1 MFKTGLV
8 KVLLVNVS
16 VVALP
21 INVSVAFGKVS
32 VLSTVGSVTV
42 NVVSK
47 LSAVAPSK
55 IIVPAVSKVN
65 DVPTVG
71 VFITGLVKIL
81 FVSVSLPVNVVKLS
95 LCKAALNSATE
106 PVTVLVPKSIDLFVN
121 VSVVALPIK
130 VSLAFGSNI
139 VLSTSGSTTCNV
151 VSKLS
156 SVVPSNIIEPDVATK
171 NEPVTIPVLVIAPEF
186 TVPAKVV
193 FAPLNVAAVVADEP
207 DFITSSPPLFVNR
220 PKLVPPSFN
229 FISAPS
235 ASNTISAEAFTVNVV
250 AFIVLMVGV
259 VKVLFVRV
267 SVVFLA
273 TKVSVAVLGK
283 ERVIS
288 PVGLPG
294 ACLFY
299 TSDAADE

>member
-95 LCKAALNSATE
+95 LCKAALNSA
-106 PVTVLVPKSIDLFVN
+106 
-121 VSVVALPIK
+121 
-130 VSLAFGSNI
+130 
-139 VLSTSGSTTCNV
+139 
-151 VSKLS
+151 
-156 SVVPSNIIEPDVATK
+156 
-171 NEPVTIPVLVIAPEF
+171 
-186 TVPAKVV
+186 
-193 FAPLNVAAVVADEP
+193 LNQLE
-207 DFITSSPPLFVNR
+207 
-220 PKLVPPSFN
+220 
-229 FISAPS
+229 
-235 ASNTISAEAFTVNVV
+235 
-250 AFIVLMVGV
+250 
-259 VKVLFVRV
+259 
-267 SVVFLA
+267 
-273 TKVSVAVLGK
+273 
-283 ERVIS
+283 
-288 PVGLPG
+288 
-294 ACLFY
+294 Y
-299 TSDAADE
+299 